1 MNHSMIRIILVAR
14 NVPSESSRALF
25 FFKSFFMNIDYDE
38 DEFNG
43 LG

>member
-1 MNHSMIRIILVAR
+1 MIRIILVAR
-14 NVPSESSRALF
+14 NVPSESSRAL
-25 FFKSFFMNIDYDE
+25 SSLRVFFMNIDYDE